1 MSEWLIY
8 WKPTEV
14 EEGLKNGRPVEC
26 IWSAQLKRVALG
38 DRVWIV
44 SAPKGR
50 LHLYGRIVV
59 SSICPDETA
68 GFEANCVAAMAEP
81 MMQISLLEEAGDLV
95 FDSPSGDTRLT
106 VVQGLINAQQLQTMR
121 KLSPMTAKLF
131 ADKWGSGLGKGDV
144 KSTVQELKANK
155 GGGFGDPEENRVVE
169 ELAVRFVTNHYQD
182 AGWVVKSV
190 EADKVGYDLECTKSK
205 QTLRVEVKGVSGTK
219 PEFIMTKN
227 EIAAAETN
235 PDFMLALVTE
245 VRSSTPRL
253 RQYSGRELR
262 VKFIKTPLQFI
273 LKLKPQAR

>member
-8 WKPTEV
+8 WKPYEV
-14 EEGLKNGRPVEC
+14 EEGLRNGRPVEC
-26 IWSAQLKRVALG
+26 IWSAQLKRVAVG

-50 LHLYGRIVV
+50 LYLYGRIVV
-59 SSICPDETA
+59 RSICPDDTA
-68 GFEANCVAAMAEP
+68 GFEANCVTALAEP
-81 MMQISLLEEAGDLV
+81 IRQISLVEDAGKLM
-95 FDSPSGDTRLT
+95 FDSPLGKNNLRVERGVID
-106 VVQGLINAQQLQTMR
+106 AQQLRSMR
-121 KLSPMTAKLF
+121 KLSPMTANLF
-131 ADKWGSGLGKGDV
+131 AEKWGSGMVNRDGE
-144 KSTVQELKANK
+144 STFQEIKANK

-169 ELAVRFVTNHYQD
+169 ELAVRFVTKHYED

-227 EIAAAETN
+227 EIASAETN

-245 VRSSTPRL
+245 ARSLTPRFA
-253 RQYSGRELR
+253 QYSGIEFLQ
-262 VKFIKTPLQFI
+262 KFNATPIQFI
-273 LKLKPQAR
+273 LKPKPQPR